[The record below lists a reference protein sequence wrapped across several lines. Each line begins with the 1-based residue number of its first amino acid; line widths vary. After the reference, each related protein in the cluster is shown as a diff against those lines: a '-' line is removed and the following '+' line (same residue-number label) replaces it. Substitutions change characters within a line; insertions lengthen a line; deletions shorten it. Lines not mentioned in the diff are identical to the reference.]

1 VLFKLSGGAVDLRLM
16 KWGLRAWLV
25 ALCVMAGA
33 QERADVIYFN
43 GKIITVSEA
52 QPLAEAV
59 AIREGRF
66 LAVGSNKEVLAT
78 AGPSTKKIDLKGLCV
93 VPGLIESHVHPISA
107 ALSEKDGPV
116 PVMRSIAD
124 IQAYIRDQASR
135 LPADRIIF
143 VPKIYPSRLKELR
156 YPNRYELDAPAAG
169 RLVICDNGYASVLN
183 SALLAKAGITRDTP
197 QPANGK
203 IIKDEHGEPTGLI
216 LSAPQLLAPFRRS
229 RERSHTD
236 MIWAIQAMQKAY
248 NRAGITSIFDR
259 AQGPEGFRAYQEV
272 HDKGQLTVRANLTY
286 YMSIGGSPKEV
297 AAQIRQIPFF
307 TGWGDEWLRV
317 GPIKTTV
324 DGGILI
330 GTAYMR
336 EPWGMNTGIYGYVDP
351 DYRGVLMVKPENLAE
366 MARTAAQL
374 GWQMTSHTTGGG
386 AMDVLLDAYEE
397 ADKVT
402 PIAGR
407 RFNLMHANFVNERC
421 LERAKRLGVIFDCQ
435 IAWLHCDGDALKN
448 VLGPERMQQFLPL
461 RTLIDAGIVVV
472 GGSDH
477 MIRFDARNAIN
488 PYHPFFGMWMA
499 ITRKTVSGQ
508 VLNPEQR
515 ITREEA
521 LRMWTISGAY
531 NSFEEKIKGSVEPG
545 KLADMAVINK
555 DYLTCRED
563 EIKDIDPVLTVVG
576 GKVVYGPAPGSGL
589 ALQ

>member
-1 VLFKLSGGAVDLRLM
+1 MLFKLSGGAVDLRLM

-248 NRAGITSIFDR
+248 NRVGITSIFDR
-259 AQGPEGFRAYQEV
+259 SQGPEGFRAYQEV